1 MKKLLLLLLVVLV
14 FCCEA
19 RPPKRITPRP
29 KPRKPIKEYVQKVN
43 WKHIAAGGAAAGTV
57 VAAYKISDG
66 VQEGMER
73 AAKEDPE
80 KFLDNFSSFLSPVK
94 FLFYGLAAIL
104 LAWVSIPIIQNLK
117 RKDKNESHDQQK

>member
-1 MKKLLLLLLVVLV
+1 MKKLLLLLLVTLV

-19 RPPKRITPRP
+19 RSPRRVTPRP
-29 KPRKPIKEYVQKVN
+29 NPRKPIKEYVQKVN

-73 AAKEDPE
+73 AAREDPE
-80 KFLDNFSSFLSPVK
+80 TFLDNFSSFFSPLK
-94 FLFYGLAAIL
+94 LLFYGLVTIL

-117 RKDKNESHDQQK
+117 RKVKNESHDQQK

>member
-1 MKKLLLLLLVVLV
+1 MKKLFLLLLVALM

-19 RPPKRITPRP
+19 RPPRRITPKP
-29 KPRKPIKEYVQKVN
+29 APRKPIKEYVQKVN

-80 KFLDNFSSFLSPVK
+80 TFLDNFSSFFSPLK
-94 FLFYGLAAIL
+94 LLFYGLVTIL

-117 RKDKNESHDQQK
+117 RKVKNESHDQQK

>member
-1 MKKLLLLLLVVLV
+1 MKKLLLLLLVALI

-19 RPPKRITPRP
+19 RPPRRITPRP
-29 KPRKPIKEYVQKVN
+29 KPRKPFKEYVQKVN

>member
-1 MKKLLLLLLVVLV
+1 MKKLLLLLLVTLV

-19 RPPKRITPRP
+19 RPPRRITPRP
-29 KPRKPIKEYVQKVN
+29 KPRKPFKEYVQKVN

-73 AAKEDPE
+73 AAREDPE
-80 KFLDNFSSFLSPVK
+80 TFLDNFSSFFSPLK
-94 FLFYGLAAIL
+94 LLFYGLVTIL

-117 RKDKNESHDQQK
+117 RKVKNESHNQQK

>member
-1 MKKLLLLLLVVLV
+1 MKKLFLLLLVALV

-19 RPPKRITPRP
+19 RPPRRITPRP
-29 KPRKPIKEYVQKVN
+29 KPRKPFKEYVQKVN
-43 WKHIAAGGAAAGTV
+43 WKHIAAGGVAAGTV

-80 KFLDNFSSFLSPVK
+80 TFLDNFSSFLSPVK

-117 RKDKNESHDQQK
+117 RKVKNESHNQQK

>member
-14 FCCEA
+14 FCCDA
-19 RPPKRITPRP
+19 RPPRRISP
-29 KPRKPIKEYVQKVN
+29 KPPPRKPIKEYVQKVN

-73 AAKEDPE
+73 AAREDPE
-80 KFLDNFSSFLSPVK
+80 TFLDNFSSFFSPLK
-94 FLFYGLAAIL
+94 LLFYGLVTIL

-117 RKDKNESHDQQK
+117 RKVKNESHDQQK

>member
-1 MKKLLLLLLVVLV
+1 MKRLLLLLLVALV

-29 KPRKPIKEYVQKVN
+29 NPRKPFKEYVQKVN

-73 AAKEDPE
+73 AAREDPE
-80 KFLDNFSSFLSPVK
+80 TFLDNFSSFFSPLK
-94 FLFYGLAAIL
+94 LLFYGLVTIL

-117 RKDKNESHDQQK
+117 RKVRNESHDKQK

>member
-1 MKKLLLLLLVVLV
+1 MKKLLLLLLVALV
-14 FCCEA
+14 FCSEA
-19 RPPKRITPRP
+19 RPPRRITPKP
-29 KPRKPIKEYVQKVN
+29 TPRKPIKEYVQKVN

-73 AAKEDPE
+73 AAREDPE
-80 KFLDNFSSFLSPVK
+80 TFLDNFSSFFSPLK
-94 FLFYGLAAIL
+94 LLFYGLVTIL

-117 RKDKNESHDQQK
+117 RKVKNESHNQQK

>member
-1 MKKLLLLLLVVLV
+1 MKKLLLLLLVALI

-19 RPPKRITPRP
+19 RPPRRITPKSP
-29 KPRKPIKEYVQKVN
+29 PRKPIKEYVQKVN

-80 KFLDNFSSFLSPVK
+80 TFLDNFSSFFSPLK
-94 FLFYGLAAIL
+94 LLFYGLVTIL
-104 LAWVSIPIIQNLK
+104 LAWVSIHIIQNLK
-117 RKDKNESHDQQK
+117 RKVKNESHNQQK

>member
-1 MKKLLLLLLVVLV
+1 MKRLLLLLLVALV

-19 RPPKRITPRP
+19 RPPRRISPRP
-29 KPRKPIKEYVQKVN
+29 KPRKPFKEYVQKVN

-73 AAKEDPE
+73 AAREDPE
-80 KFLDNFSSFLSPVK
+80 TFLDNFSSFLSPVK

-104 LAWVSIPIIQNLK
+104 LAWVAIPIIQNLK
-117 RKDKNESHDQQK
+117 RKIKNESHDQQN

>member
-19 RPPKRITPRP
+19 RPPRRINPRP
-29 KPRKPIKEYVQKVN
+29 KPRKPFKEYVQKVN

-80 KFLDNFSSFLSPVK
+80 TFLDNFSSFLSPVK
-94 FLFYGLAAIL
+94 FLFYGLVTIL

-117 RKDKNESHDQQK
+117 RKVKNESHNQQK

>member
-1 MKKLLLLLLVVLV
+1 MKKLLLLLLVALM

-19 RPPKRITPRP
+19 RPPRRISPRP
-29 KPRKPIKEYVQKVN
+29 KPRKPFKEYVQKVN

-73 AAKEDPE
+73 AASEDPE
-80 KFLDNFSSFLSPVK
+80 TFLDNFSSFLSPVK
-94 FLFYGLAAIL
+94 FLFYGLAIIL

-117 RKDKNESHDQQK
+117 RKIKNESHDQQK

>member
-1 MKKLLLLLLVVLV
+1 MKRLLLLLLVALV

-19 RPPKRITPRP
+19 RPPRRISPRP
-29 KPRKPIKEYVQKVN
+29 KPRKPFKEYVQKVN

-73 AAKEDPE
+73 AAREDPE
-80 KFLDNFSSFLSPVK
+80 TFLDNFSSFLSPVK
-94 FLFYGLAAIL
+94 FLFYGLAIIL
-104 LAWVSIPIIQNLK
+104 LAWVAIPIIQNLK
-117 RKDKNESHDQQK
+117 RKVKNESHDQQK

>member
-1 MKKLLLLLLVVLV
+1 MKRLLLLLLVTLV

-19 RPPKRITPRP
+19 RPPRRISPRP
-29 KPRKPIKEYVQKVN
+29 KPRKPFKEYVQKVN

-73 AAKEDPE
+73 AAREDPE
-80 KFLDNFSSFLSPVK
+80 TFLDNFSSFLLPVK
-94 FLFYGLAAIL
+94 FLFYGLAIIL

-117 RKDKNESHDQQK
+117 RKIKNESHDQQK

>member
-19 RPPKRITPRP
+19 RPSRRITPKHP
-29 KPRKPIKEYVQKVN
+29 PRKPIKEYVQKVN

-57 VAAYKISDG
+57 IAAYKISDG

-80 KFLDNFSSFLSPVK
+80 TFLDNFSSFLSPVK

>member
-1 MKKLLLLLLVVLV
+1 MKKLLLLLLIALV

-19 RPPKRITPRP
+19 RPPRRISPRP
-29 KPRKPIKEYVQKVN
+29 KPRKPFKEYVQKVN

-73 AAKEDPE
+73 AGAGINT
-80 KFLDNFSSFLSPVK
+80 LSSEGGSEPMKILLTLVLMLCLAFPQC
-94 FLFYGLAAIL
+94 GLADG
-104 LAWVSIPIIQNLK
+104 Q
-117 RKDKNESHDQQK
+117 

>member
-1 MKKLLLLLLVVLV
+1 MKKLLLLLLVALV

-19 RPPKRITPRP
+19 RPHRRITPKSP
-29 KPRKPIKEYVQKVN
+29 PRKPIKEYVQKVN

-80 KFLDNFSSFLSPVK
+80 TFLDNFSSFLSPVK

-104 LAWVSIPIIQNLK
+104 LAWVSIPIIKKYK

>member
-19 RPPKRITPRP
+19 RPPRRIIPRP
-29 KPRKPIKEYVQKVN
+29 KPRKPFKEYAQKVN

-80 KFLDNFSSFLSPVK
+80 TFLDNFSSFFSPVK
-94 FLFYGLAAIL
+94 FLFYGLAVIL
-104 LAWVSIPIIQNLK
+104 LVWVSIPIIQNLK
-117 RKDKNESHDQQK
+117 RKVKNESHDQQK

>member
-1 MKKLLLLLLVVLV
+1 MKKLLLLLLVTLV

-19 RPPKRITPRP
+19 RPPRRISP
-29 KPRKPIKEYVQKVN
+29 KPTPRKPIKEYVQKVN

-73 AAKEDPE
+73 TAREDPE
-80 KFLDNFSSFLSPVK
+80 TFLDNFSSFFSPLK
-94 FLFYGLAAIL
+94 FLFYGLVTIL

-117 RKDKNESHDQQK
+117 RKVKNESHNQQK

>member
-1 MKKLLLLLLVVLV
+1 MKKLLLLLLVALI

-19 RPPKRITPRP
+19 RPPRRITPRP
-29 KPRKPIKEYVQKVN
+29 KPRKPFKEYVQKVN

-66 VQEGMER
+66 VQEGLER

>member
-1 MKKLLLLLLVVLV
+1 MKKLLLLLLVTLV

-19 RPPKRITPRP
+19 RPPRRISPRP
-29 KPRKPIKEYVQKVN
+29 KPRKPFKEYVQKVN

-73 AAKEDPE
+73 AAREDPE
-80 KFLDNFSSFLSPVK
+80 TFLDNFSSFLSPVK
-94 FLFYGLAAIL
+94 FLFYGLVTIL

-117 RKDKNESHDQQK
+117 RKVKNESHNQQK

>member
-1 MKKLLLLLLVVLV
+1 MKRLLLLLLVALV

-19 RPPKRITPRP
+19 RPPRRISPRP
-29 KPRKPIKEYVQKVN
+29 KPRKPFKEYVQKVN

-73 AAKEDPE
+73 AAREDPE
-80 KFLDNFSSFLSPVK
+80 TFLDNFSSFLSPVK
-94 FLFYGLAAIL
+94 FLFYGLAIIL
-104 LAWVSIPIIQNLK
+104 LAWVAIPIIQNLK
-117 RKDKNESHDQQK
+117 RKIKNESHDQQK

>member
-1 MKKLLLLLLVVLV
+1 MKKLFLLLLVVLV

-19 RPPKRITPRP
+19 RPSRRISPRP
-29 KPRKPIKEYVQKVN
+29 KPRKPFKEYVQKVN

-73 AAKEDPE
+73 AAREDPE
-80 KFLDNFSSFLSPVK
+80 TFLDNFSSFLSPVK

-117 RKDKNESHDQQK
+117 RKIKNESHDQQK

>member
-1 MKKLLLLLLVVLV
+1 MKKLLLLLLVALV

-19 RPPKRITPRP
+19 RPPRRITQKPT
-29 KPRKPIKEYVQKVN
+29 PRKPIKEYVQKVN

-80 KFLDNFSSFLSPVK
+80 TFLDNFSSFFSPLK
-94 FLFYGLAAIL
+94 LLFFGLAAIL

-117 RKDKNESHDQQK
+117 RKVKNESHNQQK

>member
-1 MKKLLLLLLVVLV
+1 MKKLLLLLLVALV

-19 RPPKRITPRP
+19 RPPRRITPKP
-29 KPRKPIKEYVQKVN
+29 TPRKPIKEYVQKVN

-80 KFLDNFSSFLSPVK
+80 TFLDNFSSFFSPLK
-94 FLFYGLAAIL
+94 LLFYGLVTIL
-104 LAWVSIPIIQNLK
+104 LAWISIPIIQNLK
-117 RKDKNESHDQQK
+117 RKVKNESQNQQK

>member
-1 MKKLLLLLLVVLV
+1 MKKLLLLVLVTLV

-19 RPPKRITPRP
+19 RPPRRITPKP
-29 KPRKPIKEYVQKVN
+29 VPRKPIKEYVQKVN

-57 VAAYKISDG
+57 IAAYKISDG

-80 KFLDNFSSFLSPVK
+80 TFLDNFSSFLSPVK

-104 LAWVSIPIIQNLK
+104 LAWISIPIIQNLK
-117 RKDKNESHDQQK
+117 RKDKNESHD

>member
-1 MKKLLLLLLVVLV
+1 MKKLLLLLLVALM

-19 RPPKRITPRP
+19 RPLRRTTPKPA
-29 KPRKPIKEYVQKVN
+29 PRKPIKEYVQKVN

-80 KFLDNFSSFLSPVK
+80 TFLDNFSSFFSPLK
-94 FLFYGLAAIL
+94 LLFYGLVTIL

-117 RKDKNESHDQQK
+117 RKVKNESHNQQK